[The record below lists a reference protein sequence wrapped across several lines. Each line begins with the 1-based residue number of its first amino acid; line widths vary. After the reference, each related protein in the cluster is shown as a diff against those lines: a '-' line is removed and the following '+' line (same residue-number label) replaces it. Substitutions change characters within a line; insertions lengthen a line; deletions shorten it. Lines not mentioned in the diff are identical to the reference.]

1 MRFPRSVLFLVAC
14 ITLSAATIYDLK
26 ADWSDT
32 NNPNGPWAYRQGT
45 TLLPFQPGLGVICC
59 GVLPFG
65 GWAPSANPHA
75 FLPMIVRSVLAAEGA
90 LPGDIWIHSVDDGN
104 GKSANG
110 QANVTWTAPSDG
122 VIDIALGLWHAQT
135 SYNRSNDFYL
145 TLRTALLDSGTISA
159 TNGKTR
165 INPYTF
171 NTTGLSVH
179 TGDVIQLTLQRT
191 PGQFS
196 GTSTGV
202 NLTITLT
209 PVPEPATCALLL
221 SGLAALAFRVH
232 GPRRTT

>member
-1 MRFPRSVLFLVAC
+1 MRLPRSVLFFVAC
-14 ITLSAATIYDLK
+14 TTLSAATIYDLK
-26 ADWSDT
+26 ADWSDI

-45 TLLPFQPGLGVICC
+45 TLLPYQPILGPICC
-59 GVLPFG
+59 GFPFG

-75 FLPMIVRSVLAAEGA
+75 FLPMIARDVPGA
-90 LPGDIWIHSVDDGN
+90 PGDLLPGDVWIHSVDGGN
-104 GKSANG
+104 GNPALG
-110 QANVTWTAPSDG
+110 EANVTWTAPSDG

-145 TLRTALLDSGTISA
+145 TLRTALLNSGTISA
-159 TNGKTR
+159 TNGWTR
-165 INPYTF
+165 NNPYTF

-179 TGDVIQLTLQRT
+179 TGDVIQFTLQRT

-196 GTSTGV
+196 GTATGV

-209 PVPEPATCALLL
+209 PEPATCALLL

-232 GPRRTT
+232 RSRRTT